1 MVQIELKIEGMMC
14 PMCEAHMNEAVKN
27 EYNVQD
33 VTSSHSKGETVI
45 IAEEEIKE
53 ESLAV
58 TVEKAGYKMVGY
70 ECKPYE
76 KKGFFSKLFKK

>member
-1 MVQIELKIEGMMC
+1 MVQITLKIEGMMC

-58 TVEKAGYKMVGY
+58 TVEKAGYKMVGN

-76 KKGFFSKLFKK
+76 KKGFFSQ